1 MTEQHANSVTREKLL
16 IGILRDGNQLPRIQ
30 MNADFNARSP
40 RRARLDGIAG
50 QTAQHRTADASGD
63 GTVTPPDGAASC
75 YAAQCGTR
83 DRTTPVGAGW
93 IVTGR
98 TVSTTCACCAWDGVK
113 VLAEVGVSQPASAS
127 EANSEPS
134 NVPAKYRMTPPYNI
148 DSLASA
154 PVGRCCIN
162 RT

>member
-1 MTEQHANSVTREKLL
+1 
-16 IGILRDGNQLPRIQ
+16 

-50 QTAQHRTADASGD
+50 QSAQHRAANARGNGAVTA
-63 GTVTPPDGAASC
+63 PDGAAC
-75 YAAQCGTR
+75 RYAAQCGTR

-93 IVTGR
+93 IATGR

-134 NVPAKYRMTPPYNI
+134 NVPAKYRMTPP
-148 DSLASA
+148 L
-154 PVGRCCIN
+154 
-162 RT
+162 